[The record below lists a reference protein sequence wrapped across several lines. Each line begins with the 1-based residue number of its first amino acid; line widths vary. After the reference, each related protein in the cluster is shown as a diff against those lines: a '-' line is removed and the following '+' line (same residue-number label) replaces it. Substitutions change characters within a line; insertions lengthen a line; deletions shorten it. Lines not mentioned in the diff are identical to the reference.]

1 MKSRRPS
8 QESAAS
14 TDPMPEPEERSA
26 EADHDHDFLADFVS
40 GLPGD
45 SPRIV
50 AALERV
56 KDVYVPCGRE
66 TLLKKEFDMFLQMIS
81 ARRNGKRDE
90 GRCFFVTG
98 ESGAGKTE
106 IVKNLIAKYP
116 KLQKRKMSYGT
127 VQPLISIK
135 LQGPVI
141 LKTLGWNIL
150 RAAGYPVKQGLEKHN
165 TWDILPQQLHH
176 RNVMIIHIDEPQHLL
191 TNTEANQERK
201 NVAKAFKGVM
211 NNPDWPVSFILSG
224 MPETNELAIK
234 DEQIERRNW
243 FFTLEDVDM
252 PDERHLVI
260 KIISELAGSV
270 SINATEVSASDVP
283 DRVAH
288 AARYRYGRIAQ
299 VVLSAIHVALT
310 KGAVALERNHFVE
323 AYLLHSQARGQ
334 DDMNPF
340 LRADWRNLP
349 QGLFMIETVK

>member
-1 MKSRRPS
+1 MTTRRPADKRPAPS
-8 QESAAS
+8 SKMPGFD
-14 TDPMPEPEERSA
+14 DPEVEPN
-26 EADHDHDFLADFVS
+26 HDDDFLADFVS

-66 TLLKKEFDMFLQMIS
+66 ELLKKEFDMFLQMIS
-81 ARRNGKRDE
+81 ARRNGLRDE

-98 ESGAGKTE
+98 ESGSGKTE
-106 IVKNLIAKYP
+106 IVRNLVAKYP
-116 KLQKRKMSYGT
+116 NLQKRKLSYGT
-127 VQPLISIK
+127 VQPFISIK

-150 RAAGYPVKQGLEKHN
+150 RAAGYPVKQNLEKHN

-211 NNPDWPVSFILSG
+211 NNPDWPVSFLLSG
-224 MPETNELAIK
+224 MPETNQLAIK

-252 PDERHLVI
+252 PDERHLVTR
-260 KIISELAGSV
+260 IISELAGSV
-270 SINATEVSASDVP
+270 SIDAREVIASDIP

-288 AARYRYGRIAQ
+288 ASRYRYGRIAQ
-299 VVLSAIHVALT
+299 VALATIHVALT
-310 KGAVALERNHFVE
+310 KNASVLERNHFVD

-340 LRADWRNLP
+340 LHADWRNLP
-349 QGLFMIETVK
+349 QGLFMIETGK